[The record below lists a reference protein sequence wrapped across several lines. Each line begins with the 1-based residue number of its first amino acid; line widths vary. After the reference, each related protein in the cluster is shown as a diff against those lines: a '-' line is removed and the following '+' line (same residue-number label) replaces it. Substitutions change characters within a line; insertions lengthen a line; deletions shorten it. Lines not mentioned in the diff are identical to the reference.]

1 MQCSAL
7 INIMMMVAG
16 GVASPLGDD
25 AVLHVTQRCR
35 DDPSLHGCRRMAAA
49 VEEDTEELRAVAADQ
64 LDAATSYMQSLL
76 LLLPPSLVQAATAG
90 LACWLLLLPVVCLLL
105 CHSRFGLRGGCVA
118 RWGDVVAEAPH
129 MLQRIS
135 VCEGMLILLLALVA
149 VMLQPGVFA
158 GVASFSISAP
168 IARAV
173 YMLLQAHGKASN
185 STITPQ
191 GTITTKQA
199 TSEAEAAPWVGATA
213 AAAAEARLRRGQRGR
228 SPSVP
233 RATGSSHGYSTRQSR
248 S

>member
-49 VEEDTEELRAVAADQ
+49 VEEYTEELRAVAADQ

-149 VMLQPGVFA
+149 VMLQPGLFA
-158 GVASFSISAP
+158 GVAGFGITAP
-168 IARAV
+168 TAHALCALLRAQVSHART
-173 YMLLQAHGKASN
+173 KAS
-185 STITPQ
+185 ITPG
-191 GTITTKQA
+191 GTIAGGT
-199 TSEAEAAPWVGATA
+199 AEAAPRVGATA
-213 AAAAEARLRRGQRGR
+213 AAAAEARLRRRQRAR
-228 SPSVP
+228 SPSV
-233 RATGSSHGYSTRQSR
+233 TGSSHGYGTRGSSR
-248 S
+248 RH